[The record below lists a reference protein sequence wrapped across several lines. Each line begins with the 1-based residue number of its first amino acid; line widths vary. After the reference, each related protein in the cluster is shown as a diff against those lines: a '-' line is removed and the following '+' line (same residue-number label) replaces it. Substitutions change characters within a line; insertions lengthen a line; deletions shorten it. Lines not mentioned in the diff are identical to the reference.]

1 MVQMWRIWDY
11 RIQRIPQHFPV
22 DFTVF
27 QFRGPVCPRHV
38 KNMRDITQH
47 RQLGIGIFLVGNI
60 ALDIVYWMIRVPG
73 GSGAAGYAVNFPWA
87 AGGVGERE
95 DLGEAVADNPEMLP
109 FEHISI
115 ADVESFV
122 LGGWVHR
129 CPDFLLCNQ
138 IRVGA
143 IGVAVPRRFKPA
155 GESQRGSLVATNGGV
170 DAEGSDGVH
179 QAANMIQIWRIWDY
193 RIQHI
198 PQHFPVDFTVFQL
211 RGSVCPRH
219 VKNMRDVTQHRQ
231 LGIGIFLV
239 GNIALDILDRVVGVP
254 DGSGAAGYAV
264 NFPGAAG
271 GVSER
276 EDLGEAVADN
286 PGDAHD

>member
-1 MVQMWRIWDY
+1 
-11 RIQRIPQHFPV
+11 
-22 DFTVF
+22 
-27 QFRGPVCPRHV
+27 
-38 KNMRDITQH
+38 
-47 RQLGIGIFLVGNI
+47 
-60 ALDIVYWMIRVPG
+60 
-73 GSGAAGYAVNFPWA
+73 
-87 AGGVGERE
+87 
-95 DLGEAVADNPEMLP
+95 MLP

-115 ADVESFV
+115 ADVESFI

-155 GESQRGSLVATNGGV
+155 GESQRGALVVTNSGV

-179 QAANMIQIWRIWDY
+179 QANIFESVVKIGEFQSGQILVVGSFVGYFSEHFKRAVIVFLPRLQANMVQIRRIWDY

-211 RGSVCPRH
+211 RGPVRPRH

-254 DGSGAAGYAV
+254 GGSGAAGYAV
-264 NFPGAAG
+264 NFPWAAG
-271 GVSER
+271 GVGER